1 MEQFARASDG
11 IKLAYEIVGE
21 GRPIVLVHGFA
32 SDRKQNWQNVGWY
45 ETLTGAGFRVVAMDC
60 RGHGASDKPHDDG
73 AYGYK
78 MVSDIVSVMDAAKLT
93 RADVMGYSMGGI
105 LTVGLLMTRGE
116 RVSRA
121 IVAGI
126 GETYFASRS
135 HRKGIAA
142 ALRASDPSTI
152 TDPTEKAFRA
162 FASQGGKDLLA
173 LAACMSADRTM
184 YTREQLGRCAT
195 PVLVVDGENDV
206 QSGKPEPLAQAFA
219 HGRAVVVPRR
229 DHMTAVGDRIYKEA
243 VLEFLQGSSP
253 S

>member
-1 MEQFARASDG
+1 MEQFATASDG
-11 IKLAYEIVGE
+11 TKLAYEAIGE

-45 ETLTGAGFRVVAMDC
+45 ETLTGAGFRVIAMDC
-60 RGHGASDKPHDDG
+60 RGHGASDKPHDDS
-73 AYGYK
+73 AYGDK
-78 MVSDIVSVMDAAKLT
+78 MVSDIVRVMDAAKLT

-105 LTVGLLMTRGE
+105 LTVSLLMTHGD

-121 IVAGI
+121 VVAGV
-126 GETYFASRS
+126 GATYFAPHS

-152 TDPTEKAFRA
+152 TDATQKAFRA

-184 YTREQLGRCAT
+184 YTAEQLRTCAT
-195 PVLVVDGENDV
+195 PVLVVAGENDV
-206 QSGKPEPLAQAFA
+206 QSGAPEPLAQAFA
-219 HGRAVVVPRR
+219 DGRAVVVPRR
-229 DHMTAVGDRIYKEA
+229 DHMTAVGDKVYKQA
-243 VLEFLQGSSP
+243 VLEFLG
-253 S
+253 

>member
-1 MEQFARASDG
+1 VNNFATASDG
-11 IKLAYEIVGE
+11 TRLAYDSVGE

-45 ETLTGAGFRVVAMDC
+45 ETLTGAGFRVIAMDC

-73 AYGYK
+73 AYGDK
-78 MVSDIVSVMDAAKLT
+78 MVGDIVSVMDAAKLS

-105 LTVGLLMTRGE
+105 LTVGLLMTQGE
-116 RVSRA
+116 RVARA
-121 IVAGI
+121 VVAGI
-126 GETYFASRS
+126 GETYFATRS

-142 ALRASDPSTI
+142 ALRASDPTTI

>member
-1 MEQFARASDG
+1 MEQFATASDG
-11 IKLAYEIVGE
+11 TRLAYETVGD

-45 ETLTGAGFRVVAMDC
+45 ETLSGAGFRVIAMDC
-60 RGHGASDKPHDDG
+60 RGHGASGKPHDDN
-73 AYGYK
+73 AYGDT
-78 MVSDIVSVMDAAKLT
+78 MVGDIVSVMDAAKLT

-105 LTVGLLMTRGE
+105 LTVGLLMTHGE

-121 IVAGI
+121 VVGGI
-126 GETYFASRS
+126 GATYFAPRS

-142 ALRASDPSTI
+142 ALRASDPSMI

-162 FASQGGKDLLA
+162 FAAQGGKDLLA

-184 YTREQLGRCAT
+184 YSREQLGSCAT

-206 QSGKPEPLAQAFA
+206 QSGAPEPLAQAFMN
-219 HGRAVVVPRR
+219 GRAIVVPRR
-229 DHMTAVGDRIYKEA
+229 DHMTAVGDRVYKQA
-243 VLEFLQGSSP
+243 VLEFLQGSS
-253 S
+253 